1 MTDISRRAFVK
12 GVAALLPA
20 AHILS
25 ADPLEKGN
33 LGVQL
38 YTVRK
43 IIEQNPAAVLQ
54 SIQKIGYTEV
64 EAIYDSLDKIWP
76 ALRLTH
82 LSAVSVHGSVPVFQ
96 QASVL
101 HSLKQRG
108 FDYIVIPYLRDDQ
121 GVAAVKRIAKTLD
134 TIGKQAKSEGLTL
147 CYHNHAHDFKP
158 INGTPAIDM
167 LMNETQK
174 DYVHLEL
181 DIFWAS
187 VAGHNPVDVLK
198 KFSGRVPL
206 VHLKDK
212 ASGIPVQYNEHV
224 PASAFK
230 AVGSGT
236 IDIPAVLSAADHA
249 GVKHYFVEQDQTPG
263 NPIASLRKSYDYLK
277 QHFGA

>member
-1 MTDISRRAFVK
+1 MTISRRAFVK
-12 GVAALLPA
+12 GAAALLPA
-20 AHILS
+20 ASFVS
-25 ADPLEKGN
+25 ADPLEKEN

-43 IIEQNPAAVLQ
+43 IISKDPLKVLD
-54 SIQKIGYTEV
+54 SIQQIGYKEV
-64 EAIYDSLDKIWP
+64 EMIYGSLSVSWP
-76 ALRLTH
+76 ALRQTH
-82 LSAVSVHGSVPVFQ
+82 LRAVSIHGDVADFQ
-96 QASVL
+96 QSSVL
-101 HSLKQRG
+101 ANLRQRG

-121 GVAAVKRIAKTLD
+121 GAAAVKRIANTLD
-134 TIGKQAKSEGLTL
+134 KIGKMAKSEGLTL

-167 LMNETQK
+167 LMNETNK

-181 DIFWAS
+181 DVFWAS

-212 ASGIPVQYNEHV
+212 ASGVPVQYSEHV

-230 AVGSGT
+230 AVGSGS
-236 IDIPAVLSAADHA
+236 IDMPAVIAAADHA

-263 NPIASLRKSYDYLK
+263 NPLDALRKSYDYLK
-277 QHFGA
+277 KYFGT